1 MIPIQKVKKKMPKQS
16 HQVMAGFIFRKD
28 YVGICRIL
36 LFIMWKNNNNPVSF
50 ISSAS
55 FKNMLFL
62 LISLTFLLALRIIW
76 LSSISEG
83 EHPPIKAGVL
93 DLRGISFDTKKT
105 FNLDGEWLFH
115 PNTLISTTEEAEH
128 SQSNIIPVPHNW
140 KDYVSVP
147 SQSSKGYGTY
157 QLKILVDDF
166 FNDYYVLWVM
176 RISNASAIY
185 INGDLAASIG
195 EVAAEANEYTPRVTS
210 YTVPYYK
217 NDQKELNIFIQV
229 SNFENSNTGGIVK
242 SIRFGLQAAIDYER
256 LYSVGFQLATF
267 IVLILHAFYAAI
279 LITFK
284 SYKKDIFY
292 FLLLT
297 LLASLTVISDHDQLL
312 SIWLPIN
319 FTWTLIIRTLSYL
332 WVSFVLLLIARTLTN
347 QTKHSLLFRL
357 YFLLC
362 IVYSLASIV
371 FPSIMILTNYKY
383 VFSVLYIAPLPAVV
397 YLFSNFAKNNRHGA
411 MFLLL
416 ASCSVLSSILWGVFL
431 RGTIWVY
438 YPFEIIFS
446 IIGFSAYWFKQYLR
460 NSSENARL
468 NEKLKKSDKLKDQF
482 LANTSH
488 ELRTPLHGIIN
499 IAHTIL
505 AKEKHILSATS
516 NKDMELI
523 VKIGRRMSY
532 LIDDL
537 IDMNQLQENRLRL
550 KKEAVQLQ
558 AVVQGVIHMLH
569 FLTLGKQ
576 LQIKIDI
583 TPAIP
588 AVYADEKRIVQV
600 LFNLIHNAI
609 KYTEQGTITVYAEV
623 KNKEV
628 VVFVSDTGSGMD
640 EETAERIFSP
650 YEQGVT
656 EVSKGS
662 GIGLGLSICKQ
673 LIELHD
679 SRIHV
684 KTKPGSGST
693 FSFSLP
699 QAQHVA
705 DFNSMTTSSRS
716 ASDWS
721 EQAKSALRGSVD
733 NWITPETALPS
744 VASGYLNILIVDDDP
759 INLKV
764 LVDLLGTENYNV
776 TSARSAQEALQL
788 IVVGQWDLIIM
799 DVMMP
804 YMSGYELT
812 RKIREQI
819 TMAELPIL
827 LLTAR
832 SKPEDIY
839 AGFVAGANDYI
850 TKPVDAIELKYRVW
864 SLTTLKQSVDEKLRM
879 EAAYLQAQ
887 IHPHFLFNTLNS
899 IMALSTIDVE
909 KMHQLCDAFTSYLRI
924 SFDFLNAGE
933 AVSLSRELKLVRAY
947 LYIEKERFNNRIQVE
962 WNVNSN
968 VELMIPPLIIQ
979 PIVENAVRHGLL
991 SRLKGGTIRIAITP
1005 ASGGTIFEISDDGAG
1020 MEPDKLDRLLDP
1032 AMIGK
1037 GGIGLFNT
1045 NRRLVQRYGAGLTI
1059 QSKMN
1064 EGTSVSFFI
1073 PH

>member
-1 MIPIQKVKKKMPKQS
+1 MKT
-16 HQVMAGFIFRKD
+16 
-28 YVGICRIL
+28 
-36 LFIMWKNNNNPVSF
+36 NNASASF
-50 ISSAS
+50 TSSAS

-62 LISLTFLLALRIIW
+62 LITLAFLLGLRMIW
-76 LSSISEG
+76 LSAISEG
-83 EHPPIKAGVL
+83 EHPQIKAGIL
-93 DLRGISFDTKKT
+93 DLRGTSFDTKKT
-105 FNLDGEWLFH
+105 FNLDGDWIFH
-115 PNTLISTTEEAEH
+115 PNTLISTIEEADR
-128 SQSNIIPVPHNW
+128 SQSTTIPVPHNW
-140 KDYVSVP
+140 KDYLSDQ

-166 FNDYYVLWVM
+166 YNDYYVLWVQ
-176 RISNASAIY
+176 RINNASAIY
-185 INGDLAASIG
+185 INGELVASTG
-195 EVAAEANEYTPRVTS
+195 AVAANEKDYSPKVIS
-210 YTVPYYK
+210 YTAPYYK
-217 NDQKELNIFIQV
+217 NEQKELNIFIQV
-229 SNFENSNTGGIVK
+229 SNYENSKTGGIVK
-242 SIRFGLQAAIDYER
+242 SIRFGLQAAMDYER
-256 LYSVGFQLATF
+256 LYSIGFQLATF
-267 IVLILHAFYAAI
+267 IILILHAFYASI
-279 LITFK
+279 LILFK
-284 SYKKDIFY
+284 SFRKDILY

-312 SIWLPIN
+312 AIWLPIN
-319 FTWTLIIRTLSYL
+319 FTWTLIIRILSYL
-332 WVSFVLLLIARTLTN
+332 WVSFVLLLLARTLTN
-347 QTKHSLLFRL
+347 HTKRSLLFRL
-357 YFLLC
+357 YFVLC
-362 IVYSLASIV
+362 VLYSLVSII
-371 FPSIMILTNYKY
+371 FPSNMILTNYKY
-383 VFSVLYIAPLPAVV
+383 IFSVLYCAPLPAVA

-416 ASCSVLSSILWGVFL
+416 AACSVLSSILWGIFL
-431 RGTIWVY
+431 KSTIWVY
-438 YPFEIIFS
+438 YPFEIIFA

-460 NSSENARL
+460 NSSENALL
-468 NEKLKKSDKLKDQF
+468 NDKLKKSDKLKDQF

-488 ELRTPLHGIIN
+488 ELRTPLHGMIN
-499 IAHTIL
+499 IAHTL
-505 AKEKHILSATS
+505 LTKEKHMISATS
-516 NKDMELI
+516 YKDMELL

-532 LIDDL
+532 LVDDL

-550 KKEAVQLQ
+550 QKEEVQLQ
-558 AVVQGVIHMLH
+558 AVVPGVIHMLH
-569 FLTLGKQ
+569 FLTTGKQ
-576 LQIKIDI
+576 LQIKMDI
-583 TPAIP
+583 STVLPT
-588 AVYADEKRIVQV
+588 VYADEKRIVQV
-600 LFNLIHNAI
+600 LYNLIHNAI

-623 KNKEV
+623 TNKEV
-628 VVFVSDTGSGMD
+628 VVSVSDTGPGMD
-640 EETAERIFSP
+640 EATVERIFSP

-656 EVSKGS
+656 EVSKGG

-679 SRIHV
+679 SRILV
-684 KTKPGSGST
+684 KTKPGTGST

-699 QAQHVA
+699 QAQYVS
-705 DFNSMTTSSRS
+705 DIKSMAASSGS
-716 ASDWS
+716 IAPDWL
-721 EQAKSALRGSVD
+721 EQTKSALHGSVD
-733 NWITPETALPS
+733 TWIAPETALPS
-744 VASGYLNILIVDDDP
+744 VAHGHINILIVDDDP

-776 TSARSAQEALQL
+776 TSASSAQEALKL
-788 IVVGQWDLIIM
+788 IVVGQWDLIIL

-819 TMAELPIL
+819 TIAELPIL

-832 SKPEDIY
+832 NKPEDIY

-899 IMALSTIDVE
+899 IMALSTINTE

-933 AVSLSRELKLVRAY
+933 VVSLARELKLVRAY
-947 LYIEKERFNNRIQVE
+947 LYIEKERFNNRIQVK
-962 WNVNSN
+962 WAVNSN
-968 VELMIPPLIIQ
+968 VELMIPPLTIQ

-991 SRLKGGTIRIAITP
+991 SSLKGGTIHIAITP
-1005 ASGGTIFEISDDGAG
+1005 ASSGTMFKISDNGAG
-1020 MEPDKLDRLLDP
+1020 MEPDKINRLLDP

-1045 NRRLVQRYGAGLTI
+1045 NRRLVKRYGAGLTI
-1059 QSKMN
+1059 QSKIN

-1073 PH
+1073 PHSTP